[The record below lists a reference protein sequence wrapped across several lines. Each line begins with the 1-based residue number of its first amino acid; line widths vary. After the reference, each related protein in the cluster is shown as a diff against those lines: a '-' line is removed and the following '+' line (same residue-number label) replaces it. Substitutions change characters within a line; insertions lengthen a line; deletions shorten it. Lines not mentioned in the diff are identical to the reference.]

1 MSRFQMMFENR
12 ADAGQRLAEQLK
24 AYKGKSNVIVLG
36 LPRGGVVVAAEVAQD
51 LQAPLDV
58 VVVRKIGTL
67 SNPETAV
74 GAVMQDGTVI
84 WNKEFAKIVDVQS
97 QEMQQIVEQ
106 ERNELARRLVQYR
119 HGRGSLKLQNKIVIL
134 VDDGLATGLT
144 MVAAIKSVLEQKP
157 AKIIVAIPVSSA
169 IQAAQIRGMQDVDDC
184 LCLIEDPAFRAV
196 GQYYNNFA
204 QVSDEEVETLL
215 HIVK

>member
-1 MSRFQMMFENR
+1 MMFENR

>member
-1 MSRFQMMFENR
+1 
-12 ADAGQRLAEQLK
+12 
-24 AYKGKSNVIVLG
+24 
-36 LPRGGVVVAAEVAQD
+36 
-51 LQAPLDV
+51 
-58 VVVRKIGTL
+58 
-67 SNPETAV
+67 
-74 GAVMQDGTVI
+74 
-84 WNKEFAKIVDVQS
+84 VDVQS